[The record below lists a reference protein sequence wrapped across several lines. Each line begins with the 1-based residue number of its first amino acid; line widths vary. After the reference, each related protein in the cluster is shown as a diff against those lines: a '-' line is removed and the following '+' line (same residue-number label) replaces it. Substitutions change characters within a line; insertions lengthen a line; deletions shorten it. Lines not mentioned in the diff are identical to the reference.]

1 MAKDQHIEQLD
12 PQTIEVTAEI
22 LDSPQLQRWLSSF
35 GPDLEVLFP
44 EVLRMAMA
52 ERHQQATLY
61 SI

>member
-1 MAKDQHIEQLD
+1 LAKDQHIERLD
-12 PQTIEVTAEI
+12 PQTNKVTAEV
-22 LDSPQLQRWLSSF
+22 LDSPKLQRWLSSF

-52 ERHQQATLY
+52 DRHQQATLY